1 MTGLA
6 LRCTLPP
13 LPTSAPPTSAFEGG
27 ARLRDP
33 GLDQLLAWGR
43 GAVPNGQVTMRSAP
57 LPAVDAGWSL
67 PRFPLRMTAA
77 TAALS
82 LGLAPMAARAEEEE
96 GEVED
101 VDEADASDAPQGDEA
116 PAVPTVPAP
125 PVVAG
130 PPVDTDLSFQGSIL
144 WQAMVGM
151 QVKLYL
157 EGDLRVSGLLL
168 AQAGEEIALA
178 REDGVVMRLQKELV
192 ESVRVLDA
200 HPGVVQSG
208 RERSREPRM
217 PPSGQG
223 TIIAGSILTGVGATF
238 MTMFALGTAVDSSF
252 AYYGFPLPWIGSAMI
267 SPGIPLLALGLARE
281 EKRADIK
288 QRALLR
294 ASVGPTL
301 SGGWSGRLSLTF

>member
-6 LRCTLPP
+6 LRCTRPP
-13 LPTSAPPTSAFEGG
+13 LPSSAPPTSAFEGG

-43 GAVPNGQVTMRSAP
+43 GAVPNGLVTMRSAP

-77 TAALS
+77 AAALS
-82 LGLAPMAARAEEEE
+82 LGLAPMAARAQDEA
-96 GEVED
+96 EVEEP
-101 VDEADASDAPQGDEA
+101 DETDETDAPRADEA

-125 PVVAG
+125 PVVTG

-168 AQAGEEIALA
+168 AQAGDEVALA

-200 HPGVVQSG
+200 HPGLEQSS

-217 PPSGQG
+217 PPSGRG
-223 TIIAGSILTGVGATF
+223 TIIAGGILTGVGATF